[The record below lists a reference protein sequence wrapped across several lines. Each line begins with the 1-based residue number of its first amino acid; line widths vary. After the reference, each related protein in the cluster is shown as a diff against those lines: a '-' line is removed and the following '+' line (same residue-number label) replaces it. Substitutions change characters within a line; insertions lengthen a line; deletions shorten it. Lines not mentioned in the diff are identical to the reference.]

1 MLDKMLRLSL
11 RNLLLIA
18 GAWILCV
25 VLHNLVYALLQD
37 SFGPNGDEPFFL
49 ILAVVVIPAYF
60 LLALAY
66 TVVQW
71 LRSPS

>member
-1 MLDKMLRLSL
+1 M
-11 RNLLLIA
+11 
-18 GAWILCV
+18 
-25 VLHNLVYALLQD
+25 LHNLVYALLRD

-66 TVVQW
+66 TVVKW